1 MNRNLEANA
10 NKITKKEKKHLEID
24 RDMSIENV
32 SLSPQPESDN
42 TRTYKIS
49 RLVNR
54 LLKKTKRV
62 LKTYKKN
69 RTVLKNKPGINKHFG
84 NKISRAI
91 TDLDDVIE
99 YMNKYNRQ
107 GHFREHSVMENMS
120 INSRKVSN
128 KSKRSKKKK
137 KTH

>member
-1 MNRNLEANA
+1 MNPNLKSNA
-10 NKITKKEKKHLEID
+10 NKITKKEKKSLEIE

-62 LKTYKKN
+62 LKTYKEN
-69 RTVLKNKPGINKHFG
+69 RKVLKKKPGINKHFG

-99 YMNKYNRQ
+99 YMNKYNRH

-120 INSRKVSN
+120 INSRKV
-128 KSKRSKKKK
+128 KSKKRKKIK
-137 KTH
+137 H